1 MESWLSPSEW
11 RPASIPGAFPK
22 PPSSCQMHAEGSTGP
37 WQFHTRVYQQRHR
50 FYTAVGQLLQF
61 SEPLYLP
68 IKQIK
73 PISQGCNKVKMQ
85 LTCNVPTMIS
95 RHCRHSTNSDLLNWY
110 GKWGEALLGQIL
122 SNSFFG
128 QIKYF
133 STFMSTPGSGNA
145 SKRSSSCKG
154 DSAVNDSLPV

>member
-1 MESWLSPSEW
+1 MESWLCPSEW

-95 RHCRHSTNSDLLNWY
+95 RALQAFNKYRFVELIRKMRWSTVRTNTFKL
-110 GKWGEALLGQIL
+110 IL
-122 SNSFFG
+122 WANKIL
-128 QIKYF
+128 QHLY
-133 STFMSTPGSGNA
+133 
-145 SKRSSSCKG
+145 
-154 DSAVNDSLPV
+154 VNTREWKCLKEILFL

>member
-1 MESWLSPSEW
+1 MESWLCPSEW

-22 PPSSCQMHAEGSTGP
+22 PPSPCQMHAEGSTGP

-95 RHCRHSTNSDLLNWY
+95 RALQAFNKYRFVELIWKMRWSTVRTNTFKL
-110 GKWGEALLGQIL
+110 IL
-122 SNSFFG
+122 WANKILQHLYVTTREWKCLKEILF
-128 QIKYF
+128 
-133 STFMSTPGSGNA
+133 
-145 SKRSSSCKG
+145 
-154 DSAVNDSLPV
+154 L

>member
-1 MESWLSPSEW
+1 MESWLCPSEW

-73 PISQGCNKVKMQ
+73 PISQGCNKAKMQ

-95 RHCRHSTNSDLLNWY
+95 RALQAFNKYRVVELIWKMRWSTVRTNTFKL
-110 GKWGEALLGQIL
+110 IL
-122 SNSFFG
+122 WANKIL
-128 QIKYF
+128 QHL
-133 STFMSTPGSGNA
+133 
-145 SKRSSSCKG
+145 C
-154 DSAVNDSLPV
+154 VNTREWKCLKEILFL